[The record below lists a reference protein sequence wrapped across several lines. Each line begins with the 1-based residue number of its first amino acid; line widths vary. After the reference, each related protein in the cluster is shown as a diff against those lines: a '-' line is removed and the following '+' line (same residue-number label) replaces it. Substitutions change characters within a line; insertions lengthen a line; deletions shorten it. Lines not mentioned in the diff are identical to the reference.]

1 MRAVVGTQSR
11 LRFAGRKSGVTLPDP
26 GRDRL
31 VADDD
36 YGAAA
41 SGRQGFF
48 NTTIRTKR
56 PDATRE
62 YEKRMGKKVNDIWPE
77 EDLFVMHRVPFRHG
91 ITHVENLGGDVEQV
105 LNKRCMIGAF
115 PIPIEGGEASPCRI
129 VAFVDE

>member
-1 MRAVVGTQSR
+1 MQQAGVAVDGGSGDQRMNTSIRA
-11 LRFAGRKSGVTLPDP
+11 
-26 GRDRL
+26 
-31 VADDD
+31 
-36 YGAAA
+36 
-41 SGRQGFF
+41 
-48 NTTIRTKR
+48 KR

-91 ITHVENLGGDVEQV
+91 ITHVENLGGDVEQA

-129 VAFVDE
+129 VAFLEE

>member
-1 MRAVVGTQSR
+1 MAEWIVEMQLAWTAVDTG
-11 LRFAGRKSGVTLPDP
+11 SGDHPM
-26 GRDRL
+26 
-31 VADDD
+31 
-36 YGAAA
+36 
-41 SGRQGFF
+41 

-77 EDLFVMHRVPFRHG
+77 EDLFVMHKIPFRQG

-129 VAFVDE
+129 VAFIDE

>member
-1 MRAVVGTQSR
+1 
-11 LRFAGRKSGVTLPDP
+11 
-26 GRDRL
+26 
-31 VADDD
+31 
-36 YGAAA
+36 
-41 SGRQGFF
+41 
-48 NTTIRTKR
+48 
-56 PDATRE
+56 
-62 YEKRMGKKVNDIWPE
+62 MGKKVNDIWPE

>member
-1 MRAVVGTQSR
+1 M
-11 LRFAGRKSGVTLPDP
+11 
-26 GRDRL
+26 
-31 VADDD
+31 
-36 YGAAA
+36 
-41 SGRQGFF
+41 